1 MEAGRL
7 VRWLRERFGVREKE
21 EEEEKEGKGK
31 VKGKMVVVAELAGAT
46 KKQEGSYSQTLQ
58 TGCSVERHA
67 GCCVCR

>member
-21 EEEEKEGKGK
+21 EEEKEGKGK
-31 VKGKMVVVAELAGAT
+31 VMGKMGVVAELAGAT

-58 TGCSVERHA
+58 KGCSVERHA